1 MVSGVEP
8 HRQLME
14 QALRAWMQTTRP
26 SPAFDHRRS
35 ARWRTSRVD
44 GHITTWCDPTDSEL
58 ASALQGAGTVVCRS
72 GYSSQLDLAALG

>member
-14 QALRAWMQTTRP
+14 QALRAWMRDETEPCLIVAGQP
-26 SPAFDHRRS
+26 GGGV
-35 ARWRTSRVD
+35 RVD

-58 ASALQGAGTVVCRS
+58 ASAAGCRDH
-72 GYSSQLDLAALG
+72 GVPERVQLATTWRPLG